1 MSKSLYNNS
10 SCGKGGCSSK
20 SLTNTG
26 QFGTVSSDQSVTQ
39 FISTQNQ
46 TPSSSNPSTGI
57 PLVVDNLTVNNNL
70 DVLGTGNINMLNT
83 NSISICSGGMNL
95 LCGSITSNTTNIELH
110 PFNPTPCSGYVLIEN
125 NLRVNGCFTDLCTTD
140 TYIKDPVPTINF
152 CTDGTF
158 PVDDNNDV
166 GIEMRYAEP
175 TSFPLIQNNA
185 FIGLD
190 RSRFVTG
197 GPRFVMWYD
206 TDIIGA
212 PDQNFKRVGTKANG
226 LDIDTIYTY
235 LIKNP
240 DNPDSPATIP
250 GGYSKSDINI
260 EASDEF
266 LVKASFEKHDIGN
279 WEKHTIGTFLTNVTG
294 FRVEDANNLSCNF
307 IELARTAFPG
317 GQAAAYGGKA
327 GLYLWHETNVD
338 INACTGT
345 VKIGPQIGGNDGTN
359 VGGVPLL
366 FIDDV
371 CIEAG
376 NKLETNTINE
386 KSTNLTIQ
394 TTFGLHNLSLISA
407 GQTSIT
413 ANVGDIS
420 LSANPIINAGGGAN
434 VIRIEPG
441 ILFNNASITGNPST
455 LTDRQKTIWYD
466 NTGGIGSNTSNFKT
480 FYPIVDNVNYPFVV
494 SASQNNAT
502 NNKLSMYHDNSGWS
516 IEKTEIEVFSF
527 ASSNDSLNG
536 VCSIIG
542 CPYFGFSFLYLD
554 ANLIFLGNDLTD
566 SINITGA
573 VTATNINNQVA
584 ADSLIFRVPGGLPNS
599 RRRYVDDLTSG
610 TSSIIPGDNFRLL
623 YLDSTGTG
631 TIKLFNEPP
640 NGPGNNYLC
649 VDPAGVPS
657 WAPIGAIGP
666 IGNLQDAYNNTF
678 GSPAIIQINSTH
690 DQIIIMESN
699 GAYPNQPLFEVL
711 DFQANPYFQVGKT
724 SGNSGNILIGDNND
738 LAIDF
743 NILYGTFHLHSSTSN
758 GNEIMHIE
766 DNGFSDLFR
775 IYERSNTLPSI
786 IIQPQN
792 NGASGNIALSI
803 QNNGNVDK
811 IIFTPNSAGKIA
823 TFFGDIDVTG
833 TIDPI
838 AIVFQGQPNSNL
850 INPIDPGLG
859 NGSIYVKNL
868 ADFFGPIDTTSLMFI
883 ETNTS
888 GPSSPMER
896 PVVLFE
902 METAF
907 GFPDGYYDVDF
918 MSPVNV
924 TRCIPVFSTGYGNKV
939 TTSQVNID
947 IDANITGIN
956 TLSTG
961 VIGVQNSY
969 NIDEVFDP
977 EVIIITSNSFFSNN
991 IRLPQASSVPGR
1003 KYTIINAAN
1012 NSADVISTGGDSIL
1026 DKSIDSSGTNINQD
1040 TTQIYVSVHPVDSN
1054 TWYRIV

>member
-20 SLTNTG
+20 SLINSG
-26 QFGTVSSDQSVTQ
+26 QFGVVSSDQSVTQ

-46 TPSSSNPSTGI
+46 TPTSSNPSSGI

-70 DVLGTGNINMLNT
+70 DVLGTGNINILNT
-83 NSISICSGGMNL
+83 NSISICGGGMNL

-110 PFNPTPCSGYVLIEN
+110 PFNPTPCTGYVLIEN

-158 PVDDNNDV
+158 PADDNNDV
-166 GIEMRYAEP
+166 GIEMIYVEP
-175 TSFPLIQNNA
+175 SSFPLIQNNA

-240 DNPDSPATIP
+240 DNPDAPATIP

-294 FRVEDANNLSCNF
+294 FRVEDANDLACNF
-307 IELARTAFPG
+307 IELARSAFPG

-327 GLYLWHETNVD
+327 GLYLWHKTNVD

-434 VIRIEPG
+434 VIRVEPG

-455 LTDRQKTIWYD
+455 LTDRQRTIWYD
-466 NTGGIGSNTSNFKT
+466 NTGGVGSNTSNLKT

-494 SASQNNAT
+494 SASQNSAT
-502 NNKLSMYHDNSGWS
+502 NNKLAMYHDNSGWS
-516 IEKTEIEVFSF
+516 IEKTGIDVVTFNSV
-527 ASSNDSLNG
+527 NDALSGL
-536 VCSIIG
+536 CKITG
-542 CPYFGFSFLYLD
+542 CPYFGFNLLWLD
-554 ANLIFLGNDLTD
+554 ATLIYLGINSADLIFMIGEVNA
-566 SINITGA
+566 IN
-573 VTATNINNQVA
+573 VNNEIA
-584 ADSLIFRVPGGLPNS
+584 ADSLIFRQVGGGPSS
-599 RRRYVDDLTSG
+599 RQRYVNDLTSA
-610 TSSIIPGDNFRLL
+610 TSSISNSDTFRLL
-623 YLDSTGTG
+623 YLDANTGN
-631 TIKLFNEPP
+631 IKLFGDPP
-640 NGPGNNYLC
+640 AVGTNYLC
-649 VDPAGVPS
+649 ANAGVPS
-657 WAPIGAIGP
+657 WSPIAGGS
-666 IGNLQDAYNNTF
+666 GTLQDAYTNY
-678 GSPAIIQINSTH
+678 GNSSALITL
-690 DQIIIMESN
+690 DYTSGPDGIIIYSN
-699 GAYPNQPLFEVL
+699 NAPNNSSILEIIDNVGYNLFNV
-711 DFQANPYFQVGKT
+711 FNR
-724 SGNSGNILIGDNND
+724 NND
-738 LAIDF
+738 NPTI
-743 NILYGTFHLHSSTSN
+743 IIKPH
-758 GNEIMHIE
+758 
-766 DNGFSDLFR
+766 DNG
-775 IYERSNTLPSI
+775 PSRV
-786 IIQPQN
+786 
-792 NGASGNIALSI
+792 ALSI
-803 QNNGNVDK
+803 QNNSNADK
-811 IIFTPNSAGKIA
+811 IMFTPNSAGKIA
-823 TFFGDIDVTG
+823 TFNGDIDVTG
-833 TIDPI
+833 TVDPI
-838 AIVFQGQPNSNL
+838 AVVFQGQNNSSL
-850 INPIDPGLG
+850 INPSDPGLE
-859 NGSIYVKNL
+859 NGTIYVRKRQ
-868 ADFFGPIDTTSLMFI
+868 DFGPTP
-883 ETNTS
+883 NTS
-888 GPSSPMER
+888 GLLFIENNISGPSLPMER
-896 PVVLFE
+896 PVVLFD
-902 METAF
+902 MGTFF
-907 GFPDGYYDVDF
+907 GNDGYYDVEWAYGIN
-918 MSPVNV
+918 VN
-924 TRCIPVFSTGYGNKV
+924 RCIPVFSTGFGNKV
-939 TTSQVNID
+939 TTSQVKID
-947 IDANITGIN
+947 VDKNITGIN

-961 VIGVQNSY
+961 VIDVNNNTY
-969 NIDEVFDP
+969 TINEFITP
-977 EVIIITSNSFFSNN
+977 EVIIAMSGCNN
-991 IRLPQASSVPGR
+991 IRLPQASNVPGR
-1003 KYTIINAAN
+1003 KYTLINRSGSSVSVFSPSSSIFDASIN
-1012 NSADVISTGGDSIL
+1012 NSGFNI
-1026 DKSIDSSGTNINQD
+1026 TNN
-1040 TTQIYVSVHPVDSN
+1040 TTQIWVSVHPADFN